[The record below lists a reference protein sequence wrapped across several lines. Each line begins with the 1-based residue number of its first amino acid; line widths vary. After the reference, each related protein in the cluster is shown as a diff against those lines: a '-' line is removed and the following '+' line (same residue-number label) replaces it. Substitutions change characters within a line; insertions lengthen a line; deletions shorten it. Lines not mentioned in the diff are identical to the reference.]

1 MRSNRFATWG
11 RILLL
16 IPILFASWTNAAQ
29 AQSAIVLVAH
39 YVEVNSLN
47 DGISYNIDIYLSVL
61 ESDVLVTGLQQE
73 AFAIQED
80 GQKVDIQGLRLL
92 TEEPVNIVLVLDTSA
107 NMSGPEMTDARS
119 AAIAFI
125 SRLKPDD
132 RLALVTYGVSAK
144 NQVDELTTDHGKIVD
159 IINNKIVAT
168 REASTCLYDAV
179 HSALKMFTPQPAGSR
194 AVVLLTNGRDE
205 TAAGANCSDHT
216 ADEVIAN
223 ASEGE
228 LRAPLYV
235 IALGIE
241 DDTEDD
247 LKNVEILRG
256 FANGTGGMYRDL
268 SSSSTLANTVDDLST
283 LFRAQYILTYT
294 STSVPGPHNVLVS
307 INSPNQPI
315 ALGSDTRNFP
325 LPPLSPHIA
334 FNSPLDGE
342 TIGDILKIVV
352 SLATQGDAVVER
364 VAFDVNG
371 AREGED
377 DTKPYE
383 IELDAKKYPAGQ
395 MTITATA
402 YGANNT
408 ELARSSINVVRAEAV
423 VVETAPTDE
432 TIPLSHTPAPNNTPA
447 ASNNLVVFMAIALGG
462 LSILAIGVLIFY
474 LLRQQKQSVI
484 RELENYVGSD
494 DALPHMQGIP
504 AYRKVEED
512 RKAFQP
518 EADPD
523 VLGAL
528 TIEASDD
535 PTLVGHRFEITASLV
550 TLGRSADN
558 DLNFPNDKPVSR
570 HHAEIYQISGKLY
583 LREVEMAD
591 ASGAAKPP
599 KYGTFLNQIPMGPD
613 PAQLRN
619 GDEIQLGKR
628 VRLRFESHLRDM
640 NGEALT
646 YDEDD
651 ENRTAT
657 TDDVDKTAVQD

>member
-11 RILLL
+11 RVLLL
-16 IPILFASWTNAAQ
+16 VPILFSSWINAAQ
-29 AQSAIVLVAH
+29 AQSAIELVAH
-39 YVEVNSLN
+39 YVEVTSLN
-47 DGISYNIDIYLSVL
+47 DGVSYNIDIYLSVL

-92 TEEPVNIVLVLDTSA
+92 TEEPLNIVLVLDTST

-119 AAIAFI
+119 AATAFI
-125 SRLKPDD
+125 YGLKPGD
-132 RLALVTYGVSAK
+132 RLALVTFDVSAK
-144 NQVDELTTDHGKIVD
+144 NQVDELTNDHQRIID
-159 IINNKIVAT
+159 IINNKTVTT
-168 REASTCLYDAV
+168 REAGTCLYDAV
-179 HSALKMFTPQPAGSR
+179 HAAFKMFTPQPAGNR
-194 AVVLLTNGRDE
+194 AVILLTNGKDE
-205 TAAGANCSDHT
+205 TATGANCSDHT
-216 ADEVIAN
+216 ADEVIAS
-223 ASEGE
+223 ASEGD

-235 IALGIE
+235 IALEVE

-247 LKNVEILRG
+247 LKDIEILQG
-256 FANGTGGMYRDL
+256 FADKTGGLYREL
-268 SSSSTLANTVDDLST
+268 SNSSKLANTFDTLSA
-283 LFRAQYILTYT
+283 LLSAQYILTYT

-315 ALGSDTRNFP
+315 ALASDTRKFS
-325 LPPLSPHIA
+325 LPPLSPHLA
-334 FNSPLDGE
+334 FNSPVDGE

-364 VAFDVNG
+364 VAFEING
-371 AREGED
+371 TREGED

-383 IELDAKKYPAGQ
+383 IELDAKRYLPGQ

-408 ELARSSINVVRAEAV
+408 ELARSSINVIHAGTIAAD
-423 VVETAPTDE
+423 TAPTDE
-432 TIPLSHTPAPNNTPA
+432 VLPLPTPASIEAPA
-447 ASNNLVVFMAIALGG
+447 ASNNMVVFMAIALSG

-494 DALPHMQGIP
+494 DALPPMQGIP
-504 AYRKVEED
+504 VYRKVEED

-535 PTLVGHRFEITASLV
+535 PTLIGHRFEITASLV

-591 ASGAAKPP
+591 PSGATKPP
-599 KYGTFLNQIPMGPD
+599 KYGTFLNQTPMGPD

-628 VRLRFESHLRDM
+628 VRLRFESYLRDM

-646 YDEDD
+646 YDDD